1 LYSAVQQWAHS
12 RLCNYCYTAEDGQ
25 KDHQD
30 WMIISFHLP
39 NVKSVSFHLNNHE
52 DAFITPENKN
62 ESFEGSAIWFA
73 GRRKYIHV
81 GLTTA
86 SMPSTPTNQIAAPS
100 FYEHFHGNDFKFAN

>member
-1 LYSAVQQWAHS
+1 VANDY
-12 RLCNYCYTAEDGQ
+12 
-25 KDHQD
+25 
-30 WMIISFHLP
+30 F

-52 DAFITPENKN
+52 DAFITPQNKN

-100 FYEHFHGNDFKFAN
+100 F